1 MDWIMGIQ
9 NAIDYIEAH
18 MTEELD
24 YEAIAA
30 ESFSSSFHFQRMF
43 SILCGYTLGEY
54 IRNRRLTL
62 AGAELATA
70 KVKVIDIA
78 LKYGY
83 DSPESFTKAFRTF
96 HGITP
101 SQARRCGAM
110 LKAFSRLSIK
120 VTLEGGN
127 VMHYKIEQ
135 KPAMTLTGYK
145 KRLTGSPMSRDLQD
159 HNFICDTRINQA
171 ILTYLAHDVDTYYA
185 VLSNVADDGYDFYI
199 AANIGSEQLSTVED
213 VMGHE
218 VCERFVQI
226 PIPAGTY
233 LVCETERCQY
243 PTNELDE
250 MYRKAVTQW
259 LPSSG
264 YELMDGPEVEIT
276 HWFYREGDTA
286 LNHSRYCE
294 LWLPIVKK
302 DEKKQA

>member
-1 MDWIMGIQ
+1 
-9 NAIDYIEAH
+9 
-18 MTEELD
+18 
-24 YEAIAA
+24 
-30 ESFSSSFHFQRMF
+30 
-43 SILCGYTLGEY
+43 
-54 IRNRRLTL
+54 
-62 AGAELATA
+62 
-70 KVKVIDIA
+70 
-78 LKYGY
+78 
-83 DSPESFTKAFRTF
+83 
-96 HGITP
+96 
-101 SQARRCGAM
+101 
-110 LKAFSRLSIK
+110 
-120 VTLEGGN
+120 
-127 VMHYKIEQ
+127 
-135 KPAMTLTGYK
+135 
-145 KRLTGSPMSRDLQD
+145 MSRDLQD

-171 ILTYLAHDVDTYYA
+171 ILTYLAHDVDTYYS

-218 VCERFVQI
+218 VCARFVQI

-302 DEKKQA
+302 GEKK

>member
-24 YEAIAA
+24 YEAIAT

-62 AGAELATA
+62 AGAELATTKA
-70 KVKVIDIA
+70 KVIDIA

-96 HGITP
+96 HGIPP

-120 VTLEGGN
+120 VTLEGGS

-171 ILTYLAHDVDTYYA
+171 ILTYLAHDVDT
-185 VLSNVADDGYDFYI
+185 
-199 AANIGSEQLSTVED
+199 T
-213 VMGHE
+213 
-218 VCERFVQI
+218 
-226 PIPAGTY
+226 T
-233 LVCETERCQY
+233 
-243 PTNELDE
+243 
-250 MYRKAVTQW
+250 
-259 LPSSG
+259 PSSPM
-264 YELMDGPEVEIT
+264 LPM
-276 HWFYREGDTA
+276 TA
-286 LNHSRYCE
+286 MISISPPTSVRSSCQRWRMSWGTKCVSVLCKS
-294 LWLPIVKK
+294 LSQQVPIWCVKRNGVSTPPMNWTK
-302 DEKKQA
+302 CTARQ